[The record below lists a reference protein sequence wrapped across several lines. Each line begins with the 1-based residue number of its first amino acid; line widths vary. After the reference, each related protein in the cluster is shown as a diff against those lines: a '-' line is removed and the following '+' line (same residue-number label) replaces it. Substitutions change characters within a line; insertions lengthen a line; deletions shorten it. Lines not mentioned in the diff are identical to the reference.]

1 MPRGC
6 WLVEGI
12 LRIKLLRPERDKLS
26 KCQAEL
32 GLNAELGHQMWIILL
47 FGFQS
52 VGHINAWTTDMGYY
66 QNWI

>member
-1 MPRGC
+1 MPRGS
-6 WLVEGI
+6 WLLGGI

-32 GLNAELGHQMWIILL
+32 GFNAELGRQMWIILL

-52 VGHINAWTTDMGYY
+52 EGHINAWTTAMG
-66 QNWI
+66 